1 MRIPFDDMKRELT
14 RVLIRYGVDESR
26 AERSAELF
34 AAASRDG
41 IASHGL
47 NRFPA
52 FIRAI
57 ESGDVDV
64 HAEAA
69 FEEKIG
75 VMERWNGKRGIG
87 NLNAAAAMERAVA
100 LAKEHGIGVVGLKNT
115 NHWMR
120 PGNYGLMA
128 TEAGCIGILWTN
140 TLPNMPPWGGQ
151 DARLGNNPIVF
162 AVPNG
167 ENPVLLDIAMS
178 MFAYG
183 KLETYARQGQELP
196 LDGGF
201 DRDQKLTRDAAEI
214 IRTQQILPFG
224 FWKGSGLALMLD
236 LVAAAISGG
245 LTTREIGM
253 FPRETGVSQVFI
265 AIDLDGLPNREAFL
279 SQVKATLADLQTSA
293 PREAGKPPAYPGQRM
308 MALRRE
314 NMARGVPAEE
324 SLWAEIKAM
333 RA

>member
-1 MRIPFDDMKRELT
+1 MRIPYDEMKRELT
-14 RVLIRYGVDESR
+14 RVLKKHGVEAGR

-34 AAASRDG
+34 ADASRDG
-41 IASHGL
+41 IYTHGL

-57 ESGDVDV
+57 GDGDVDV
-64 HAEAA
+64 HARAS

-75 VMERWNGKRGIG
+75 VMERWNGNRGIG
-87 NLNAAAAMERAVA
+87 NLNASAAMERAVA
-100 LAKEHGIGVVGLKNT
+100 LAKEYGIGVVGLKNT

-128 TEAGCIGILWTN
+128 VEKNCIGILWTN
-140 TLPNMPPWGGQ
+140 TLPNMPPWGGR

-167 ENPVLLDIAMS
+167 GEPVLLDIAMS

-183 KLETYARQGQELP
+183 KLETYARQGRELP
-196 LDGGF
+196 MDGGF
-201 DRDQKLTRDAAEI
+201 DKNQQPTRDAAEI
-214 IRTQQILPFG
+214 IETQQILPFG

-245 LTTREIGM
+245 LTTREVGEY
-253 FPRETGVSQVFI
+253 PRETAVSQVFI
-265 AIDLDGLPNREAFL
+265 AIDLESLPNRDLYLE
-279 SQVKATLADLQTSA
+279 QVKATLADLQTST
-293 PREAGKPPAYPGQRM
+293 PREEGRPPAYPGQHM
-308 MALRRE
+308 MAVRRE
-314 NMARGVPAEE
+314 NMKRGIPVEE
-324 SLWAEIKAM
+324 SIWDKIKAM
-333 RA
+333 